1 MYELILSNFLIK
13 MNTKS
18 RTTSEV
24 KFPLWKKNQ
33 HPLKKIKYLL
43 LLDWKTLSFLNWTL
57 SMSEYLAIKICQK
70 FSQRETY
77 QWPMAQLSVQGFLNL
92 FHPVT
97 YTVLT
102 NYISYKANINY
113 ITISIT

>member
-1 MYELILSNFLIK
+1 
-13 MNTKS
+13 
-18 RTTSEV
+18 
-24 KFPLWKKNQ
+24 
-33 HPLKKIKYLL
+33 
-43 LLDWKTLSFLNWTL
+43 
-57 SMSEYLAIKICQK
+57 
-70 FSQRETY
+70 
-77 QWPMAQLSVQGFLNL
+77 MAQLSVQGFLNL